1 MAASAV
7 LVGRSSDVIPGIIVL
22 VGCCWAIHA
31 GTTRYLRALRED
43 ALRIAESR
51 KHDEAAKARAARAEV
66 EWREEQEFQRW
77 LSRRGYMYTHREQRE
92 GFEKEKAFQS
102 LVRERA
108 GKPGQAAPLD
118 SSQAPRRTTQY
129 KEFRPKALIQCS
141 QCGTMHA
148 PPTCRD

>member
-66 EWREEQEFQRW
+66 EWREEQEFQLCR
-77 LSRRGYMYTHREQRE
+77 SRGGYMYAHDLQYEI
-92 GFEKEKAFQS
+92 FKKEKAFQS
-102 LVRERA
+102 RVRERA
-108 GKPGQAAPLD
+108 EKSGQAAPLD
-118 SSQAPRRTTQY
+118 SSQGSRRTSQY
-129 KEFRPKALIQCS
+129 KEFRPAVLIQCS